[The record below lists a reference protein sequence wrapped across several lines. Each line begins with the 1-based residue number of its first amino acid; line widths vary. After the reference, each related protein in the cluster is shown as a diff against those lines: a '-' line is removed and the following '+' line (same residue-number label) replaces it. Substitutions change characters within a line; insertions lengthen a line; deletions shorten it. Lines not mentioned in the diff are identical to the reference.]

1 MPDQMRK
8 TQLPMQLR
16 EATVVPVLDA
26 KGDAVD
32 STVEMVFTTGAAVR
46 RYDFWEDEV
55 FEEVLS
61 LEPGHVR
68 LDRLNSGAVPLLRD
82 HRNSVDSIA
91 GTIVSGEIRDGQ
103 GIALTEFDRG
113 DDIAERIWRQ
123 VEKRILRN
131 TSIGYHVYKYE
142 VTREEGKLP
151 VYRAVD
157 WELME
162 ISLVAVPA
170 DAGAG
175 FRNGGNDAPV
185 EVVELA
191 RCADLDDGI
200 EEPNMP
206 NVIDARQQPDNGTQ
220 PAPQVQANNV
230 VDVAAERSAAIT
242 GERQRIADIQGIATR
257 HRLDAEFVTRHIE
270 AGSTIDVVR
279 SAALDALADAGDDGG
294 VDVRNHI
301 ALGASNEDPVQ
312 VRSALVVAMA
322 HSMSPN
328 AVKLEGMAEKYR
340 GYGPMAIAEES
351 LASRGNPVN
360 SRNREIISRAAL
372 HSTSDFPYLM
382 ADSVNMVLRNE
393 YQIANPSYRRFA
405 ARKNFADF
413 RPHSFLSAGDFPALE
428 KVKENGEVESGT
440 FSESKETMRLDTW
453 ARKIGFGRNLLIND
467 NLGAIAGMPGKVG
480 RRIAAQENQI
490 VFAVLNA
497 NSGAGTEMADGKAI
511 FHTDHKNK
519 AATGTVIDVV
529 NLGKA
534 RAAMRKQKTPDGLT
548 LNLMA
553 KILLVGPDKET
564 EAEKVMSSI
573 LAATTGEVNPFTGKL
588 EVVADAEIDGNHWYT
603 LCDPNAEEVIAYGY
617 LNGAEAPQ
625 VMVKEGFDYLGFEMR
640 VVHDFAAGATGTYGG
655 YYNPGA

>member
-1 MPDQMRK
+1 MADKKRK
-8 TQLPMQLR
+8 AALPMQLR
-16 EATVVPVLDA
+16 EATVVPVLDD

-46 RYDFWEDEV
+46 RYDWWEDEV

-91 GTIVSGEIRDGQ
+91 GAIVSGEIRDGKGVAVTQ
-103 GIALTEFDRG
+103 FDRG

-151 VYRAVD
+151 IYRAVD

-175 FRNGGNDAPV
+175 FRDGGNDAPV

-191 RCADLDDGI
+191 RCADLVDGTK
-200 EEPNMP
+200 EADMTLN
-206 NVIDARQQPDNGTQ
+206 ASGRQQPNGGTQ
-220 PAPQVQANNV
+220 TTPHGQVET

-242 GERQRIADIQGIATR
+242 GERQRIADIHAIANR

-270 AGSTIDVVR
+270 AGSAIDVVR
-279 SAALDALADAGDDGG
+279 GAALDALADVGDDGG
-294 VDVRNHI
+294 VEVRNHI
-301 ALGASNEDPVQ
+301 ALGASNEDPAQ

-322 HSMSPN
+322 HSMAPN
-328 AVKLEGMAEKYR
+328 SVKLEGMAEKYR
-340 GYGPMAIAEES
+340 GYGPMGIAEES
-351 LASRGNPVN
+351 LASRGNPVK
-360 SRNREIISRAAL
+360 SRNREMISRAAL

-393 YQIANPSYRRFA
+393 YQLANPSYRRFA

-428 KVKENGEVESGT
+428 KVNENGEVKAGT

-497 NSGAGTEMADGKAI
+497 NSGAGIEMADGKAI
-511 FHTDHKNK
+511 FHADHKNK
-519 AATGTVIDVV
+519 ATTGTVIDVA

-534 RAAMRKQKTPDGLT
+534 RAAMRKQKTTDGLT

-564 EAEKVMSSI
+564 EAEKVMTSI

-588 EVVADAEIDGNHWYT
+588 EVVADAEIDGNRWYT
-603 LCDPNAEEVIAYGY
+603 LCDPNAEEVVAYGY

-625 VMVKEGFDYLGFEMR
+625 VMVKDGFDYLGFEMR
-640 VVHDFAAGATGTYGG
+640 VVHDFAAGATGTFGG

>member
-1 MPDQMRK
+1 MADQKRK

-16 EATVVPVLDA
+16 EATVVPVLNE
-26 KGDAVD
+26 KGEQDE
-32 STVEMVFTTGAAVR
+32 SIVELIFTTGAAVR
-46 RYDFWEDEV
+46 RYDFWEDQV
-55 FEEVLS
+55 YEEVLS

-68 LDRLNSGAVPLLRD
+68 LDRLNNGAVPLLRD
-82 HRNSVDSIA
+82 HRNSVDSLA
-91 GTIVSGEIRDGQ
+91 GAILSGEIRDGK
-103 GIALTEFDRG
+103 GVARAKLDRG
-113 DDIAERIWRQ
+113 DEIAERVYRQ
-123 VEKRILRN
+123 VAAHILTN

-151 VYRAVD
+151 IYRAVD

-175 FRNGGNDAPV
+175 FRNGGNDAHV

-191 RCADLDDGI
+191 RCADLVDGTKDTDMTLNAS
-200 EEPNMP
+200 E
-206 NVIDARQQPDNGTQ
+206 RQQPNNGNQ
-220 PAPQVQANNV
+220 PVPQGQAETI
-230 VDVAAERSAAIT
+230 DVAAERSAAIT
-242 GERQRIADIQGIATR
+242 GERQRIVDIQGIATR
-257 HRLDAEFVTRHIE
+257 HRLDAEFVTRHID

-279 SAALDALADAGDDGG
+279 GAALDALADAGGDGG
-294 VDVRNHI
+294 VEVRNHI
-301 ALGASNEDPVQ
+301 ALGASNEDPAR

-351 LASRGNPVN
+351 LASRGAPVK
-360 SRNREIISRAAL
+360 SRNREMISRAAL

-428 KVKENGEVESGT
+428 KIGESGEVKAGT

-453 ARKIGFGRNLLIND
+453 ARKIGFSRNLLIND

-497 NSGAGTEMADGKAI
+497 NSGAGIEMADGKAI

-519 AATGTVIDVV
+519 ATTGTVIDVA